1 MNRLK
6 IIAAVFAMVIAGR
19 SIGAE
24 SAPAAKSQATNLVMI
39 VMNGVR
45 YKDSYGDK
53 NHLYFD
59 NIWNKL
65 KPQGSICT
73 KFVNK
78 DIGLPI
84 PTQASML
91 TGVWHVYKNPFSKSI
106 RPGFPTLFEYW
117 NSSKKGSG
125 NQVYFASS
133 KPEFEILTHST
144 YEGFGKQF
152 MPVFDDD
159 KNEKVN
165 ENAIYEKALPYIT
178 EKHPSFVY
186 LSLNAAGGTH
196 APKEELAAECP
207 LEGQIDACGGS
218 EGLNA
223 YYESIILM
231 DQIVFD
237 LWDRIQQDDFYKNK
251 TVLMVMSSHGRHTNE
266 YYGYGDKCSGC
277 TDLFFLTIGP
287 GVKKG
292 FVSTKSRSLI
302 DVCKTAGTLLSI
314 PVPYA
319 KGEIMKELLE

>member
-1 MNRLK
+1 MKHTK
-6 IIAAVFAMVIAGR
+6 IVAVVFAMVIAGNL
-19 SIGAE
+19 IGADNTQV
-24 SAPAAKSQATNLVMI
+24 SKSQATNLVMI

-65 KPQGSICT
+65 KPQGAICT
-73 KFVNK
+73 RFVNK

-91 TGVWHVYKNPFSKSI
+91 TGVWHVFKNPFSKTI

-117 NSSKKGSG
+117 NSSKKDST
-125 NQVYFASS
+125 NQIYFASS
-133 KPEFEILTHST
+133 KPEFEILTYST
-144 YEGFGKQF
+144 HDGYGKQF
-152 MPVFDDD
+152 APVYVDE

-165 ENAIYEKALPYIT
+165 ENAIYEKALPYIS

-186 LSLNAAGGTH
+186 LSLNGGGGTH
-196 APKEELAAECP
+196 SPKNELEAACP
-207 LEGQIDACGGS
+207 NQGEIDACGGA

-231 DQIVFD
+231 DQIVYD

-251 TVLMVMSSHGRHTNE
+251 TILMVMSSHGRHTNE
-266 YYGYGDKCSGC
+266 YYGYGDKCAGC

-302 DVCKTAGTLLSI
+302 DVCKTAGTLLNI
-314 PVPYA
+314 PTPYA